1 MVNDGKPV
9 PDETVPTQ
17 KRDLSHLYP
26 GREVPLRGG
35 EHLTVYPIGLQH
47 VEEFTQRLAAAG
59 EAVLEAL
66 QGLVVKGKTGG
77 EEGVE
82 FTLGSIAGQLPALVR
97 AVRVHLLDFVNRFCD
112 AELTKLPH
120 HVQLRAI
127 EAWLDENFYGEA
139 ALDPLTR
146 VMGKLLGQATEAMTS
161 ATSSTASSPAGSTR
175 TPSSTGSTGT
185 DGAGPCPIPAGAGT
199 DSGTTPAAPG
209 GT

>member
-82 FTLGSIAGQLPALVR
+82 F
-97 AVRVHLLDFVNRFCD
+97 
-112 AELTKLPH
+112 PH